1 MVTVIKKGIPLSEMI
16 QKLNKL
22 VLKKNQGFQ
31 SKKYSGK
38 IKTKIDPLS
47 YQKNLRNEW
56 E

>member
-1 MVTVIKKGIPLSEMI
+1 MVTVLKKGIPVSEMI

-22 VLKKNQGFQ
+22 VSKENRGLQ

-38 IKTKIDPLS
+38 IKVQIDPLS
-47 YQKNLRNEW
+47 YQKNLRDEW

>member
-1 MVTVIKKGIPLSEMI
+1 MVTVIKKGIPVSEMI

-22 VLKKNQGFQ
+22 VSKENKGLQ

-38 IKTKIDPLS
+38 IKAKIDPLS
-47 YQKNLRNEW
+47 YQKNLRDEW

>member
-1 MVTVIKKGIPLSEMI
+1 MVTVIKKGIPISEMM

-22 VLKKNQGFQ
+22 VSKENRGLQ

-38 IKTKIDPLS
+38 IKAQIDPLS
-47 YQKNLRNEW
+47 YQKSLRNEW

>member
-1 MVTVIKKGIPLSEMI
+1 MVTVIKKGIPVSEMI

-22 VLKKNQGFQ
+22 ISIENRGLQ

-38 IKTKIDPLS
+38 IKVQIDPLG